1 MNKVVS
7 LQKFKMEK
15 SYRQNGSVSI
25 NLALDD
31 TTFQVKKNIR
41 QSMTKGYL
49 ELLSNQIN
57 K

>member
-7 LQKFKMEK
+7 LQKYRMEK
-15 SYRQNGSVSI
+15 SYRQNGVVSI

-31 TTFQVKKNIR
+31 TTFQVKKNIK
-41 QSMTKGYL
+41 QSMIKGYL
-49 ELLSNQIN
+49 GLLSNQI